1 MKWVLAVTVLAL
13 GAPVWAADENDPAED
28 STPRREL
35 RVLHDPYD
43 IASFYRHG
51 ATPPAAPRY
60 QDDEGRIT
68 IDPRSISS
76 FYRSDTPSGVGHRS
90 WRLYRIRSSRDYYR

>member
-13 GAPVWAADENDPAED
+13 GAPVWAADEND
-28 STPRREL
+28 STKGRAPRHEL

-43 IASFYRHG
+43 IASFYRQD

-68 IDPRSISS
+68 IDPRTISS
-76 FYRSDTPSGVGHRS
+76 FYRSDARGGGYRP
-90 WRLYRIRSSRDYYR
+90 WRVCRIRASRHYYR